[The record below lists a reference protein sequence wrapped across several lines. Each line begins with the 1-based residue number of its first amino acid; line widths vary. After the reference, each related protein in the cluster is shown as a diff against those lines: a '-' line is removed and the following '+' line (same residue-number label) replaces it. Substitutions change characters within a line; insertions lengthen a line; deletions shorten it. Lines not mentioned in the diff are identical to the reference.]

1 MAAQH
6 IYECDAN
13 NKKYTFAPYYD
24 YPMCLRFCIWG
35 KKPHPSETPVSP
47 SGARAE
53 DFSKAEEGSQPTT
66 REPISHQPAIM
77 TMATSQTKQESPIL
91 DIAKS
96 FPSRVEGMYQ
106 SATTEGATPQAE
118 QETQIP
124 AVPQSLPS
132 QVDDTLG
139 ECPR

>member
-1 MAAQH
+1 
-6 IYECDAN
+6 
-13 NKKYTFAPYYD
+13 
-24 YPMCLRFCIWG
+24 MCLRFCIWG

-53 DFSKAEEGSQPTT
+53 DFSKAEEGTQPTA
-66 REPISHQPAIM
+66 ILHQPAVM
-77 TMATSQTKQESPIL
+77 TMATSQTKQEPRIL

-96 FPSRVEGMYQ
+96 FPSRLENMYQ
-106 SATTEGATPQAE
+106 PATTETTSQAE

-139 ECPR
+139 EFPR